1 MKGRLLGNFLAAA
14 ALVAIGAG
22 AALAGQ
28 PGVPVQEAP
37 RPARRDARLSNY
49 RKTLRNRRCPGLGWS
64 VAEDRRRAKKRRNR
78 IRHRKACK
86 GKR

>member
-28 PGVPVQEAP
+28 PGVPVQ
-37 RPARRDARLSNY
+37 
-49 RKTLRNRRCPGLGWS
+49 
-64 VAEDRRRAKKRRNR
+64 
-78 IRHRKACK
+78 
-86 GKR
+86 